1 MPDDEVTDD
10 TGDFLGCQVVEV
22 ASEASYAVRCLLIER
37 NVDVF
42 EHLSE
47 VLLRGVLLLLVQVR
61 HAARLRILPI
71 LVVGGLRPLLGG
83 RSVGWLLRL

>member
-1 MPDDEVTDD
+1 M
-10 TGDFLGCQVVEV
+10 EV

-71 LVVGGLRPLLGG
+71 LLNGQLGWSDRAAYLVVGGLRPLLGG